1 MRSGRASS
9 AATRRPGSSA
19 PSRSR
24 GGSAG
29 RREGSTP
36 TWCAWW
42 RPISSSAPGTR
53 WSRSS
58 WRRSAGRARRWALRR
73 RPSASISPASSSYSR
88 WVPRSTRSATRW
100 RSSPPSSSCLGD
112 WAGSSGGAAV
122 PLLEGRGLC
131 VDYGRVRALGG
142 VDIEVEEGQVIGLLG
157 PNGSGKTTLLN
168 VLGGLLCPTEG
179 MVRFDGG
186 LVTGKPP
193 WVFGRLG
200 IGRTFPIP
208 RPFAGMTAL
217 DSVLVGV
224 TFSKR
229 RTLFRAADRRREG
242 ERLLATVGLADK
254 AGAGSSELSLGQMKR
269 LELAVA
275 LSARPRLLL
284 LDELASGLSPQGRGE
299 VLRFYGRLRDRGI
312 AIVAV
317 EHSVGTLARV
327 ADRLILLD
335 GGVIAAEG
343 PPSAVLASPRVAQ
356 AYLGDGDE

>member
-1 MRSGRASS
+1 
-9 AATRRPGSSA
+9 
-19 PSRSR
+19 
-24 GGSAG
+24 
-29 RREGSTP
+29 
-36 TWCAWW
+36 
-42 RPISSSAPGTR
+42 
-53 WSRSS
+53 
-58 WRRSAGRARRWALRR
+58 
-73 RPSASISPASSSYSR
+73 
-88 WVPRSTRSATRW
+88 
-100 RSSPPSSSCLGD
+100 
-112 WAGSSGGAAV
+112 V

-131 VDYGRVRALGG
+131 VDYGRVRALDG
-142 VDIEVEEGQVIGLLG
+142 VDVEIEEGQVIGLLG

-200 IGRTFPIP
+200 IGRTFQIP

-254 AGAGSSELSLGQMKR
+254 AGARSSELSLGQMKR

-327 ADRLILLD
+327 ADRLILLN

>member
-1 MRSGRASS
+1 M
-9 AATRRPGSSA
+9 
-19 PSRSR
+19 
-24 GGSAG
+24 
-29 RREGSTP
+29 
-36 TWCAWW
+36 
-42 RPISSSAPGTR
+42 
-53 WSRSS
+53 
-58 WRRSAGRARRWALRR
+58 
-73 RPSASISPASSSYSR
+73 
-88 WVPRSTRSATRW
+88 
-100 RSSPPSSSCLGD
+100 
-112 WAGSSGGAAV
+112 

-131 VDYGRVRALGG
+131 VDYGRVRALDG
-142 VDIEVEEGQVIGLLG
+142 VDVEIEEGQVIGLLG

-168 VLGGLLCPTEG
+168 VLGGLLRPTAGE
-179 MVRFDGG
+179 VRFDGAR
-186 LVTGKPP
+186 VTGKPP
-193 WVFGRLG
+193 WAFGRLG
-200 IGRTFPIP
+200 IGRTFQIP

-229 RTLFRAADRRREG
+229 RKLFRAADRRREG
-242 ERLLATVGLADK
+242 ERLLATVGLADR
-254 AGAGSSELSLGQMKR
+254 AGARSSELSLGQMKR

-327 ADRLILLD
+327 SDRLILLN

-343 PPSAVLASPRVAQ
+343 PPSAILASPRVAQ
-356 AYLGDGDE
+356 AYLGGGDE